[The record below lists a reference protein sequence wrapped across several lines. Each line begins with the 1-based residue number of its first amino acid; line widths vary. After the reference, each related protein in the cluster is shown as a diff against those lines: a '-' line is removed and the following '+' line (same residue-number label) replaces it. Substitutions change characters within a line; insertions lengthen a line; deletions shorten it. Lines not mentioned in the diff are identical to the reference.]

1 MMNFT
6 GQLNDALTLAHELG
20 HGLHDVLAAE
30 RNHIFD
36 YHPPLTL
43 AETASVFGETLTF
56 DAVMAQEPDSRVRLS
71 MLCHQVEDAFA
82 TIFRQVAM
90 NRFEDAVHTAR
101 RSEGELSIE
110 QIGALW
116 QDRVRAMFGDSLVLT
131 DEHDV
136 WWSYVEHFIHAPGY
150 VYAYAFGNLL
160 ALSIYQ
166 RYRELGTPEFVDAY
180 LDFLSYGGSMAPAEA
195 VLRVGMDITDPGF
208 WDAGLDI
215 LGGMVSQV
223 EQLAGQVG

>member
-1 MMNFT
+1 V
-6 GQLNDALTLAHELG
+6 LTLAHELG
-20 HGLHDVLAAE
+20 HGLHDVLASE

-56 DAVMAQEPDSRVRLS
+56 DAVMAEERDPTVRLS

-110 QIGALW
+110 HIGQLW
-116 QDRVRAMFGDSLVLT
+116 QDRVQAMFRDSLTLT
-131 DEHDV
+131 DEHRS
-136 WWSYVEHFIHAPGY
+136 WWSYVEHFVQAPGY
-150 VYAYAFGNLL
+150 VYAYAYGNLL

-166 RYRELGTPEFVDAY
+166 RYRELGTAEFVDAY
-180 LDFLSYGGSMAPAEA
+180 LDFLASGGSMAPDEA
-195 VLRVGMDITDPGF
+195 VRKVGMDITDPGF

-215 LGGMVSQV
+215 LGGMVAEV
-223 EQLAGQVG
+223 ERLAAARP